1 MGFDGNGN
9 YTRTNGTQTGSTL
22 WQDRAAIAP
31 ATISASEHD
40 AEMNDVATALT
51 ACLKADGSKTAT
63 NNQPMGGFKH
73 TGVAD
78 ATLSNQYATL
88 GQVQTGLTVNDLVVS
103 ANNTGSALRVTQIGT
118 GEALRIEDSAN
129 PDTTPFVV
137 TGAGDVGIG
146 TASPSV
152 KLQVEGQG
160 LFNVNTS
167 TDAVRI
173 TQTGTGNAFVVEDSA
188 NPDTTPFVIANNGKV
203 GIGITNPG
211 GLSSSLYVNGE
222 IGSTDVTTNT
232 LVATSVAKS
241 AGTLICPE
249 HIGGTFG
256 ALPNASAETGLI
268 RGSNSDGSTSNAGG
282 GTLVIAGG
290 KATGNAAGGPII
302 FQTSVAG
309 TSGLTVQSQAERM
322 RITSGGFVGIGTSSP
337 DRSLVI
343 DSASN
348 SLSAGEPSLLVT
360 GSANKERVG
369 VRHYGS
375 GDPVFVGQRYLGT
388 SSVPT
393 AVTADQSLCGLSG
406 QGYNGTAL
414 SSSAAFIG
422 LYAAETFTPTAQG
435 TYAQIETTPTGS
447 TTRAV
452 RVRISPAGNVGIG
465 TTSPSAP
472 IDLVSESSGAIGVQ
486 IRGRSSDNSGVL
498 RFTANN
504 GTTDQ
509 ARISSTTTG
518 LTVTQSGANQIV
530 FNQNGADRFA
540 IDTLSMDVKN
550 RGIKYTGLSVG
561 SGSANDIG
569 FKWATPNL
577 IGVIDNSATVQI
589 ANVSDYRLKS
599 QFTPLDSVDSLKK
612 VQALNPG
619 SYFPKD
625 LDGSVILDRPQIGL
639 IAHEVAA
646 IAPSAVL
653 GTKDELSDEGT
664 PVYQSVHYAG
674 LVPLLIGAVK
684 ALSAK
689 VEALEAEIIA
699 LKGA

>member
-78 ATLSNQYATL
+78 ATLANQYATL
-88 GQVQTGLTVNDLVVS
+88 GQVQTGLTVNDLIVS

-118 GEALRIEDSAN
+118 GEALRVEDSAN
-129 PDTTPFVV
+129 PDSTPFVV

-211 GLSSSLYVNGE
+211 GLPSSLYVNGE

-232 LVATSVAKS
+232 LVATATIKS
-241 AGTLICPE
+241 AGTLVCVE
-249 HIGGTFG
+249 HVGGDFS
-256 ALPNASAETGLI
+256 ALPNASATTGVL

-290 KATGNAAGGPII
+290 KATGNAAGGPIV
-302 FQTSVAG
+302 FQTSVP
-309 TSGLTVQSQAERM
+309 TVSGITVQSLAERM
-322 RITSGGFVGIGTSSP
+322 RVTSGGFVGIGTSTP
-337 DRSLVI
+337 DRSLVV

-348 SLSAGEPSLLVT
+348 PLSAGEASLLVT
-360 GSANKERVG
+360 GSANKERIA
-369 VRHYGS
+369 VRHYGT
-375 GDPVFVGQRYLGT
+375 GDPVFIGQRYLGT

-393 AVTADQSLCGLSG
+393 AVTVDQSLCGLAG

-414 SSSAAFIG
+414 SSSAALVG
-422 LYAAETFTPTAQG
+422 LFAAETFTPTGQG
-435 TYAQIETTPTGS
+435 TYAQIETTPVGS

-452 RVRISPAGNVGIG
+452 RVRVSPSGNVGIG
-465 TTSPSAP
+465 TTSPSYPVDVVA
-472 IDLVSESSGAIGVQ
+472 ESSGAVGTQ
-486 IRGRSSDNSGVL
+486 IRGRSSDNIGIL
-498 RFTANN
+498 RFSANN
-504 GTTDQ
+504 GTTEQ
-509 ARISSTTTG
+509 ARIQSNSTSLEIIQTG
-518 LTVTQSGANQIV
+518 NNPIV
-530 FNQNGADRFA
+530 FTQNGTARFGIEA
-540 IDTLSMDVKN
+540 LSMDVKN
-550 RGIKYTGLSVG
+550 QGIKYTGLSVG
-561 SGSANDIG
+561 SGTANNIG
-569 FKWATPNL
+569 FKWSSPNL

-589 ANVSDYRLKS
+589 ANVSDYRLKD
-599 QFTPLDSVDSLKK
+599 QFTPLDPVDSLAKVKK
-612 VQALNPG
+612 LNPG

-625 LDGSVILDRPQIGL
+625 LDGSVAFDRPQIGL

-646 IAPSAVL
+646 IAPSVVL
-653 GTKDELSDEGT
+653 GTKDELSSEGK

-674 LVPLLIGAVK
+674 LVPLLIGAIK
-684 ALSAK
+684 TLSDK
-689 VEALEAEIIA
+689 VEALEAEVSA